1 MVAHIWPVDHP
12 ETTRKTEAGSEAVGY
27 AAGLATWFL
36 IGGVFVAAK
45 YGVDEIPP
53 WLMCFLRLLIATVA
67 LLPLAWGER
76 AAAFAFLRRRGLH
89 ALVIGGIGLGITQGL
104 VYNSL
109 AFTSAINCGIIFSVS
124 PIITLIVAG
133 IVLREPLGPW
143 QFVGSLIAFVG
154 IVTIAVQGSLAIL
167 LGLQLGIGDLLIF
180 IAACCFAG
188 YTIAIRLAKFDLP
201 RLPLLVIFLCGGV
214 IATFPGAVLEILH
227 GDHTKLAFKGY
238 VALAYAA
245 IPGGALMY
253 LLYNWSVE
261 ILGASRA
268 GALTYTQMI
277 FTALLA
283 WLILGETIAWYHVA
297 GAALIIVGVAFI
309 ELMKAKPIRA

>member
-1 MVAHIWPVDHP
+1 M
-12 ETTRKTEAGSEAVGY
+12 
-27 AAGLATWFL
+27 
-36 IGGVFVAAK
+36 
-45 YGVDEIPP
+45 
-53 WLMCFLRLLIATVA
+53 
-67 LLPLAWGER
+67 
-76 AAAFAFLRRRGLH
+76 
-89 ALVIGGIGLGITQGL
+89 
-104 VYNSL
+104 
-109 AFTSAINCGIIFSVS
+109 
-124 PIITLIVAG
+124 
-133 IVLREPLGPW
+133 
-143 QFVGSLIAFVG
+143 
-154 IVTIAVQGSLAIL
+154 
-167 LGLQLGIGDLLIF
+167 
-180 IAACCFAG
+180 
-188 YTIAIRLAKFDLP
+188 
-201 RLPLLVIFLCGGV
+201 
-214 IATFPGAVLEILH
+214 LEILH

-309 ELMKAKPIRA
+309 ELMKAKPTRA